1 MKSSNKINS
10 FILGITT
17 IAVLTSCEDT
27 IPKTQY
33 EQEVAQLNSTISSDQ
48 RMRDS
53 IEGVYIA
60 TLDEIDNNLD
70 KIREKEGII
79 IMGPKNATDLR
90 TSKRERIV
98 TNISMINTLIEE
110 NKTKLS
116 QLEKSLASYKKG
128 KKELLRSVNLAKERM
143 VLLEE
148 EITELKSILA
158 ENEFKIAELNKQL
171 DDKNNQLANLSEK
184 NTSLDKDL
192 NRVYF
197 AEGTYKEL
205 RGKNIVIKEGGLL
218 GLGRVETLKQNL
230 DKSQFKELSQKET
243 TSIVLNG
250 KKPKLITKHPVSSY
264 TVSTT
269 ENDLAQLTI
278 KDPERF
284 WSYSKFLVVEVK

>member
-171 DDKNNQLANLSEK
+171 DDKNDQLANLSEK